1 MSFNLS
7 FVQSFVAANFRQ
19 ALPLAA
25 ANLKGAL
32 PWAAGVSIATS
43 AKGLFSGK
51 MLPEVSKLAGKM
63 LSSAALSVVINT
75 AATFLPER
83 FAILKSS
90 NAQHAVSALSTLFV
104 AYLFSKPSKPTLEAV
119 LKKQGLCLVEENKLK
134 ETAKENP
141 ARLVFS
147 LNKKTNEL
155 SCCLFLASTSA
166 YSQMSF
172 IYDPENSNYGIP
184 QKKGLIKNVKPE
196 NLRQLF
202 EKNGFKVV

>member
-1 MSFNLS
+1 MSFDLS
-7 FVQSFVAANFRQ
+7 FVQSFAAANFRQ

-63 LSSAALSVVINT
+63 LSSAALSVAINT

-104 AYLFSKPSKPTLEAV
+104 SYLFSKPSLEAV
-119 LKKQGLCLVEENKLK
+119 FKKQGLYLVVENKLQ
-134 ETAKENP
+134 ETAEKNP
-141 ARLVFS
+141 GRMIFS
-147 LNKKTNEL
+147 FNSQSNEL
-155 SCCLFLASTSA
+155 KMLIINETDEEKTLYSAS
-166 YSQMSF
+166 
-172 IYDPENSNYGIP
+172 YDPEMEDFQFNLSNRSTLYLP
-184 QKKGLIKNVKPE
+184 PTLVAKELKGM
-196 NLRQLF
+196 
-202 EKNGFKVV
+202 GYKV